1 MNFMQVNKLKELVK
15 KCLYRYV
22 ITPSERLDQWR
33 PFALVA
39 WGKSVEMSVIDADV
53 VMGFIRMNALQGP
66 EKVSRDGQYDQA
78 LISKAAVVTTQDDEL
93 LCPNM

>member
-1 MNFMQVNKLKELVK
+1 MQVNKLKELVK
-15 KCLYRYV
+15 KCLYRHV
-22 ITPSERLDQWR
+22 ITASDRLEPSR

-39 WGKSVEMSVIDADV
+39 WGKSVEMSVIDEGV

-78 LISKAAVVTTQDDEL
+78 LITKAKVITTQDDEL